1 MLRAYRKDYFP
12 MSDPQYAIKKWLAE
26 KVAPHG
32 KLSELSE
39 ATGIAIDKLSRSKE
53 LDSPDPKKRRRL
65 QLPEIEAI
73 ARFFNELPPGFEDM
87 VSWLRRDRDPAEP
100 DEIAE
105 HTVPVVGYV
114 GAGAE
119 AHFYA
124 LSDGELDRVPA
135 PDGATPETVAVEIRG
150 ESLGPLFERWLI
162 HYDEVRS
169 PITPDLHGQLCV
181 VGLANDK
188 VLVKKVRPARS
199 KAQGLYDLLS
209 NNEDPM
215 PDQVIVWA
223 AKVKSMVPR

>member
-1 MLRAYRKDYFP
+1 MTDRQHQLKLWFRE
-12 MSDPQYAIKKWLAE
+12 LTN
-26 KVAPHG
+26 PHG
-32 KLSELSE
+32 AKKALSD
-39 ATGIAIDKLSRSKE
+39 ATGLTSSQISRMRN
-53 LDSPDPKKRRRL
+53 LDASSPKNYQRITDDD
-65 QLPEIEAI
+65 LPSV
-73 ARFFNELPPGFEDM
+73 ARFFNALPPGYEEM
-87 VSWLRRDRDPAEP
+87 TSWLARRPDPADPE
-100 DEIAE
+100 DVEE

-135 PDGATPETVAVEIRG
+135 PDGATSDTVAVEIRG
-150 ESLGPLFERWLI
+150 ESLGPLFERWLV

-188 VLVKKVRPARS
+188 VLVKKVRPAKS
-199 KAQGLYDLLS
+199 KGRGLYDLLS
-209 NNEDPM
+209 NNEDPL